1 MQLIVRS
8 NFNYL
13 NTDST
18 EIYVDRVDRVDNNY
32 FLKNYSIRVIIRY
45 RCSFIHKYK
54 NKVN

>member
-32 FLKNYSIRVIIRY
+32 FLKNYSIRVIIIRY
-45 RCSFIHKYK
+45 TGVHLFISIKIK
-54 NKVN
+54 